1 MSRTSH
7 YLLLDRINIQGAN
20 ALSSPITYGF
30 PAISGFLGAV
40 HALNR
45 RLTEAGFNIDLSGVL
60 VACHEIHV
68 QRYRPHPY
76 ADFTFNQSR
85 NPIKKNGD
93 TASIIEEGKVHLT
106 VSMVVEV
113 KAQREIAR
121 ELSDNQDEFESLC
134 VERIMQ
140 QRIAGGSVREIK
152 AAQLFDRHDEEEVK
166 KALLPAFVLMD
177 ARRDLIEITH
187 ELQKARADATELD
200 ALLEVATLHHEP
212 VDTSIDPSGWTTR
225 SCKTGRGWLVPIPAG
240 FQALAPAFAPGDL
253 AHCRNPEY
261 PSQYVEAIYSLG
273 KWLFPTRLPELSQ
286 CFWRYQQSDELF
298 LITQDNDR

>member
-7 YLLLDRINIQGAN
+7 YLLLDRIAIQGAN
-20 ALSSPITYGF
+20 TLSSPITYGF
-30 PAISGFLGAV
+30 PAVSGFLGAI

-60 VACHEIHV
+60 VACHEIYV
-68 QRYRPHPY
+68 QHYRPHLY

-85 NPIKKNGD
+85 NPIHKSGK

-106 VSMVVEV
+106 ISLVVEIR
-113 KAQREIAR
+113 ADRGAAR
-121 ELSDNQDEFESLC
+121 DLSDDPEAFEGLC
-134 VERIMQ
+134 MERIMQ
-140 QRIAGGSVREIK
+140 QRIAGGSVREIRTV
-152 AAQLFDRHDEEEVK
+152 QLFDRYDEEEVK

-177 ARRDLIEITH
+177 ARRDLIAITH
-187 ELQKARADATELD
+187 ELQKTQADATELD
-200 ALLEVATLHHEP
+200 ALIEVATLHHEP
-212 VDTSIDPSGWTTR
+212 VDSSTDPNGWTTR
-225 SCKTGRGWLVPIPAG
+225 SCKTGRGWLAPIPVG
-240 FQALAPAFAPGDL
+240 FQALAPAFAPGEL

-298 LITQDNDR
+298 LITQNEDL